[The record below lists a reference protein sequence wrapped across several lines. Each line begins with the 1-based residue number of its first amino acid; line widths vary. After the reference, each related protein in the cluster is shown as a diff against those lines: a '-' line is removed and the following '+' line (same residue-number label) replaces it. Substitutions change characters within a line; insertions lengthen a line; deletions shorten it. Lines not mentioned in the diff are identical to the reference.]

1 MEFREAF
8 KAMRAGKKVRLPSW
22 SGYWAW
28 ENGTIMMHCHDGRV
42 LDIRNT
48 DDPAY
53 TFTNIASSAWKIV
66 GEMTDLKDTVAAM
79 VSADYKE
86 RFKAEYY
93 QTVIRFKKLMV
104 MLKKWDAGKLDFT
117 PTCCRG
123 IYNLQIRAMADYI
136 AALEARAQ
144 IEGIKLEG

>member
-8 KAMRAGKKVRLPSW
+8 KAMLAGKKVRLPSW
-22 SGYWAW
+22 KGYWAW
-28 ENGTIMMHCHDGRV
+28 ENGTIMMHCWDGKV

-48 DDPAY
+48 DNPEY
-53 TFTNIASSAWKIV
+53 TFTNIASSTWKIV
-66 GEMTDLKDTVAAM
+66 DEVVDLKDTAAAM

-93 QTVIRFKKLMV
+93 QNVIRFRKLKA
-104 MLKKWDAGKLDFT
+104 MLEKWDAGKLNFT

-123 IYNLQIRAMADYI
+123 VYNLQERAMADYI

-144 IEGIKLEG
+144 IEGIEL

>member
-53 TFTNIASSAWKIV
+53 TFTNIASSA
-66 GEMTDLKDTVAAM
+66 
-79 VSADYKE
+79 
-86 RFKAEYY
+86 
-93 QTVIRFKKLMV
+93 
-104 MLKKWDAGKLDFT
+104 
-117 PTCCRG
+117 
-123 IYNLQIRAMADYI
+123 
-136 AALEARAQ
+136 
-144 IEGIKLEG
+144 